1 MKKILAVKA
10 LNKSFDQVKVLE
22 NIDFMVNEG
31 EFVAIMGPSGSG
43 KSTLLYCLSGMDHPD
58 SGHVVLCGEDIA
70 KLNDLEMSAVR
81 LKHMG
86 FIFQQSHLLK
96 NLTIRDNI
104 VLPGFKADIKPRE
117 VVNQSAES
125 LMKKMDITHI
135 AHHDI
140 RKVSGGQLQRAA
152 ICRALINEPD
162 ILFADEP
169 TGALNSS
176 ASKEVMDILNGLNNE
191 GTTIILVT
199 HDAKVASRA
208 SRIVFI
214 MDGHIKNE
222 IQLEAYDFDE
232 TDNLSR
238 EKKLGLWLEAQGL

>member
-1 MKKILAVKA
+1 
-10 LNKSFDQVKVLE
+10 
-22 NIDFMVNEG
+22 
-31 EFVAIMGPSGSG
+31 
-43 KSTLLYCLSGMDHPD
+43 
-58 SGHVVLCGEDIA
+58 
-70 KLNDLEMSAVR
+70 
-81 LKHMG
+81 MG

-104 VLPGFKADIKPRE
+104 VLPGFKAGTKPRE

-135 AHHDI
+135 GHHDI
-140 RKVSGGQLQRAA
+140 RNVSGGQLQRAA
-152 ICRALINEPD
+152 ICRALINNPD

-208 SRIVFI
+208 SRVVFI
-214 MDGHIKNE
+214 MDGNIKNE
-222 IQLEAYDFDE
+222 IQFESYDFDE
-232 TDNLSR
+232 TDHLSR
-238 EKKLGLWLEAQGL
+238 EKKLGVWLEAQGF

>member
-1 MKKILAVKA
+1 MKTILEVRA

-22 NIDFMVNEG
+22 NIALKVNEG
-31 EFVAIMGPSGSG
+31 DFVAIMGPSGSG
-43 KSTLLYCLSGMDHPD
+43 KSTLLYCVSGLDSPD
-58 SGHVVLCGEDIA
+58 TGDIVLCGKEIS
-70 KLNDLEMSAVR
+70 KLNDKEISAVR
-81 LKHMG
+81 LNHMG
-86 FIFQQSHLLK
+86 FVFQQSHLLK
-96 NLTIRDNI
+96 NLTLRDNI
-104 VLPGFKADIKPRE
+104 VLPGFKAGVQSRE
-117 VVNQSAES
+117 AVNQSAEA

-152 ICRALINEPD
+152 ICRALINAPD

-176 ASKEVMDILNGLNNE
+176 ASKEVMDILNGLNKE

-208 SRIVFI
+208 SRVVFI

-222 IQLEAYDFDE
+222 IQFSPYDFEAEDHL
-232 TDNLSR
+232 TR
-238 EKKLGLWLEAQGL
+238 EKKLGIWLDAQGL

>member
-1 MKKILAVKA
+1 MKTMLAVKD

-22 NIDFMVNEG
+22 NIEFKVDKG

-43 KSTLLYCLSGMDHPD
+43 KSTLLYCVSGMDNPD
-58 SGHVVLCGEDIA
+58 SGQVALCGENIA
-70 KLNDLEMSAVR
+70 NLNDKDLSNVR

-104 VLPGFKADIKPRE
+104 VLPGFKAGIHSRE
-117 VVNQSAES
+117 VVNQSAEA
-125 LMKKMDITHI
+125 LMNKVGITHI
-135 AHHDI
+135 AHQDV

-152 ICRALINEPD
+152 ICRALINQPD

-176 ASKEVMDILNGLNNE
+176 ASKEVMDILNELNSE

-214 MDGHIKNE
+214 IDGHIKNE
-222 IQLEAYDFDE
+222 IHFTPYDLVE
-232 TDNLSR
+232 GQNVER
-238 EKKLGLWLEAQGL
+238 EKKLAQWLEEQGF